1 MIAPWRQMESHER
14 VRELTRGWPLVVP
27 SLTIVGALL
36 LVAVMPLVTTLP
48 VLPDLAF
55 ALLIAWR
62 LYRPD
67 MVAPWA
73 GLPLG
78 IVADILTGQ
87 PVGVSATVWP
97 LALLALAII
106 EPRFPLRD
114 QRMDWA
120 LAAAA
125 IILGKLIAYKLLAL
139 VNLPLPFA
147 PVLTGMICTVLF
159 FPIMAR
165 LAAWTERQW
174 LAVD

>member
-1 MIAPWRQMESHER
+1 MCFCKQKTAYYLRISDWSSD
-14 VRELTRGWPLVVP
+14 VCSSDL
-27 SLTIVGALL
+27 LL
-36 LVAVMPLVTTLP
+36 LVAVVPLVTTLP

-78 IVADILTGQ
+78 IVAAILTGQ

-106 EPRFPLRD
+106 EPRFPLRRSD
-114 QRMDWA
+114 EPVY
-120 LAAAA
+120 
-125 IILGKLIAYKLLAL
+125 GKG
-139 VNLPLPFA
+139 V
-147 PVLTGMICTVLF
+147 
-159 FPIMAR
+159 
-165 LAAWTERQW
+165 
-174 LAVD
+174 

>member
-1 MIAPWRQMESHER
+1 MSSPSRQLESDGR
-14 VRELTRGWPLVVP
+14 LRELTRGWPPVVP
-27 SLTIVGALL
+27 SLTIVGGLL
-36 LVAVMPLVTTLP
+36 LGAGVPLVTTLP
-48 VLPDLAF
+48 VLPVLAF

-97 LALLALAII
+97 LALLELAII
-106 EPRFPLRD
+106 DPRFPLRD

-120 LAAAA
+120 LAAAP
-125 IILGKLIAYKLLAL
+125 IILGNLITYNMLAM
-139 VNLPLPFA
+139 VNLP
-147 PVLTGMICTVLF
+147 
-159 FPIMAR
+159 R
-165 LAAWTERQW
+165 STERRVGKEW
-174 LAVD
+174 IT

>member
-36 LVAVMPLVTTLP
+36 LVAVVPLVTTLP

-78 IVADILTGQ
+78 IVADILTRSEEHTSELQ
-87 PVGVSATVWP
+87 S
-97 LALLALAII
+97 LMRIS
-106 EPRFPLRD
+106 
-114 QRMDWA
+114 
-120 LAAAA
+120 
-125 IILGKLIAYKLLAL
+125 Y
-139 VNLPLPFA
+139 
-147 PVLTGMICTVLF
+147 
-159 FPIMAR
+159 
-165 LAAWTERQW
+165 
-174 LAVD
+174 AVFCLKK

>member
-1 MIAPWRQMESHER
+1 MRISDWSSDVCSSDLRPARRRARKAGLRHRRGAVRPARDTHPQSHPAGAASMIAPWRQMESHER

-27 SLTIVGALL
+27 SLTIVGTLL
-36 LVAVMPLVTTLP
+36 LVAVVPLVTTLP

-87 PVGVSATVWP
+87 PVRSEEHT
-97 LALLALAII
+97 
-106 EPRFPLRD
+106 
-114 QRMDWA
+114 
-120 LAAAA
+120 
-125 IILGKLIAYKLLAL
+125 
-139 VNLPLPFA
+139 
-147 PVLTGMICTVLF
+147 
-159 FPIMAR
+159 
-165 LAAWTERQW
+165 
-174 LAVD
+174 

>member
-1 MIAPWRQMESHER
+1 
-14 VRELTRGWPLVVP
+14 
-27 SLTIVGALL
+27 
-36 LVAVMPLVTTLP
+36 
-48 VLPDLAF
+48 
-55 ALLIAWR
+55 
-62 LYRPD
+62 

-159 FPIMAR
+159 FPILAR

-174 LAVD
+174 LAVDCHRRHRRRSDEHTPELQSLLRITYPVLC